1 MEKERPDA
9 LEMAAQKAEKRKAKE
24 KTKAGEE

>member
-9 LEMAAQKAEKRKAKE
+9 LEMAEENHESKKKETAKQQIN
-24 KTKAGEE
+24 